1 MIPEF
6 PAKKKSK
13 RFIIPAGFYAGKKVE
28 EKLDNTTVPKQN
40 IVNKVL
46 PTISDEQKASK
57 VKEKIVV
64 TVPPL
69 GNRQRSILS
78 LKSITD
84 KKISS
89 KKKEVAINYDN
100 LPKTPFAKEDFAK
113 LWKLNIVKL
122 NQKNE
127 KLLGSLLSSITF
139 ELKYDFK
146 IELTLPNARMQQEI
160 DKAKGKVLHFFRKE
174 LNNYGIDFLY
184 KINEK
189 EEKKFAYTPQE
200 KYEFLKEKNPLLSLL
215 RKTLDLEV

>member
-1 MIPEF
+1 MIPEI

-13 RFIIPAGFYAGKKVE
+13 RFIIPAGFYAGKVVE
-28 EKLDNTTVPKQN
+28 EKLDATIPKQN
-40 IVNKVL
+40 VVNKVSSIV
-46 PTISDEQKASK
+46 PIEQKAPK
-57 VKEKIVV
+57 EKEKIPVV
-64 TVPPL
+64 SPTS

-78 LKSITD
+78 LKSLTD

-113 LWKLNIVKL
+113 LWKLNIDKL

-127 KLLGSLLSSITF
+127 KLLASLLSAITF
-139 ELKYDFK
+139 EVKNDFK

-160 DKAKGKVLHFFRKE
+160 DRAKGKVLHFFRKE
-174 LNNYGIDFLY
+174 LNNYGIDFIY